1 MFWRVNQTKL
11 GREEGESPKGKQ
23 TRRDGM
29 LGIHVPTGNQTR
41 ANECRNRQRE
51 REREELVTKN
61 LVITIIKKED
71 GFFLFGTRVPQT
83 FRGP

>member
-51 REREELVTKN
+51 RERGIGHEEPSN
-61 LVITIIKKED
+61 NNNKE
-71 GFFLFGTRVPQT
+71 GRRFFSFWDTGTPD
-83 FRGP
+83 F